1 MILVRSRIVLQS
13 TIYNLQL
20 YIHLMTSILQQFKTW
35 IFESRSFIFSW
46 YTKDRNQLQEPTKS
60 LVKLPP
66 SIREKIIVATNK
78 LADNPADTE
87 VIRNSIDEAFEK
99 WRDRPLRAENS
110 IVILTSPVMVVSRII
125 ITILENWTEE
135 KQVSLNV
142 LPWNKRPADADLI
155 QSKLQQYIEGEA
167 KATNPER
174 PEVIVIPNLNWCF
187 LRSMDGLDGI
197 DYLQKMLL
205 HDSNRFWIIATGK
218 VTWDYLNS
226 ISDLE
231 ADCGRVTPLPELNS
245 DSLRHWLKPILAELN
260 ITFAAPRLESK
271 ILEGDKNAEMT
282 YFEDLTSVSRGI
294 SVIALQA
301 FLASI
306 VYQPPD
312 VDNQQQAVIQAQ
324 SPELPNLPDLESAH
338 HYLLYFLLLHGDITL
353 SALAYSIGD
362 KESKVRKQIKFLRNE
377 GLVKETNEILKI
389 NPIYYPQLKKE
400 LLNNNFTI

>member
-1 MILVRSRIVLQS
+1 MATILRR
-13 TIYNLQL
+13 
-20 YIHLMTSILQQFKTW
+20 FKTW
-35 IFESRSFIFSW
+35 IFESRSFVFSW

-60 LVKLPP
+60 LVELPQ
-66 SIREKIIVATNK
+66 SIREKLIAATNK

-87 VIRNSIDEAFEK
+87 VIRHSIDEAFEK
-99 WRDRPLRAENS
+99 WRNRPQRAENS

-135 KQVSLNV
+135 KQISVNV
-142 LPWNKRPADADLI
+142 LPWNDRPADANTI
-155 QSKLQQYIEGEA
+155 QSKLQQYLEVEA
-167 KATNPER
+167 KETESDR

-205 HDSNRFWIIATGK
+205 HDRDRFWIIATGK

-231 ADCGRVTPLPELNS
+231 ADCGRVTPLPELEH
-245 DSLRHWLKPILAELN
+245 DSLRQWLKPILSELN
-260 ITFAAPRLESK
+260 ITFADPRLESK
-271 ILEGDKNAEMT
+271 ILEGDKDAET
-282 YFEDLTSVSRGI
+282 IYFEDLTSISRGI

-301 FLASI
+301 FLASV

-312 VDNQQQAVIQAQ
+312 EDEQQQAVIQAQ

-338 HYLLYFLLLHGDITL
+338 HYLLYFLLLHGDITMR
-353 SALAYSIGD
+353 ALAYSIGD
-362 KESKVRKQIKFLRNE
+362 SESKVRKQIKFLRNE
-377 GLVKETNEILKI
+377 GLIEETNEILKV
-389 NPIYYPQLKKE
+389 NPIYYPQLKQE
-400 LLNNNFTI
+400 LLNNNFII

>member
-1 MILVRSRIVLQS
+1 MA
-13 TIYNLQL
+13 T
-20 YIHLMTSILQQFKTW
+20 ILQRFKTW
-35 IFESRSFIFSW
+35 IFESRSFVFSW

-60 LVKLPP
+60 LVELPP
-66 SIREKIIVATNK
+66 SIGEKLIAATNK

-87 VIRNSIDEAFEK
+87 AIRNSIDEAFEK
-99 WRDRPLRAENS
+99 WRDRPQRAENS

-135 KQVSLNV
+135 KQVSVNV
-142 LPWNKRPADADLI
+142 LPWNDRPADADSI
-155 QSKLQQYIEGEA
+155 QSKLQQYLEVEA
-167 KATNPER
+167 KETESDR

-231 ADCGRVTPLPELNS
+231 ADCGRVTSLPELDSN
-245 DSLRHWLKPILAELN
+245 SLRQWLKPILAELN
-260 ITFAAPRLESK
+260 VTFADPRLESK
-271 ILEGDKNAEMT
+271 ILEGDKDAET
-282 YFEDLTSVSRGI
+282 IYFEDLTSISRGI

-312 VDNQQQAVIQAQ
+312 EDEQQQAVLQAQ

-338 HYLLYFLLLHGDITL
+338 HYLLYFLLLHGDITMR
-353 SALAYSIGD
+353 ALAYSIGD
-362 KESKVRKQIKFLRNE
+362 SESKVRKQIKFLRNE
-377 GLVKETNEILKI
+377 GLIEETKEILKV
-389 NPIYYPQLKKE
+389 NPIYYPQLKQE
-400 LLNNNFTI
+400 LLNNNFII